1 MTRYLRHGILML
13 AAILLVAGVQ
23 TVVAQDAAQ
32 KKGAELYASLCAS
45 CHTPTPAKMMGKPV
59 EALTAG
65 MDKVKNMSSPSGP
78 LLKMQQNLKKRN
90 MKKIIQISLKMM
102 KVQYTKQ

>member
-1 MTRYLRHGILML
+1 ML

-23 TVVAQDAAQ
+23 TVVAQDATQ

-45 CHTPTPAKMMGKPV
+45 CHTPTPATMMGKPV

-65 MDKVKNMSSPSGP
+65 MDKVKNMRSPSGP
-78 LLKMQQNLKKRN
+78 LLKMQENLKTLN
-90 MKKIIQISLKMM
+90 AEQINDIAVYINQLKP
-102 KVQYTKQ
+102 